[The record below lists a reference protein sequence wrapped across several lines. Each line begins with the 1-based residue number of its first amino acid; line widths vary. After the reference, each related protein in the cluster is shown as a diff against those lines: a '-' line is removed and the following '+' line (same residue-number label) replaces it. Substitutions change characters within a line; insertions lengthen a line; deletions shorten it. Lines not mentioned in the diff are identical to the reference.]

1 MEDFF
6 RKWNTPHF
14 LILYGILFAV
24 QILLFKT
31 GSKRKKDRYWISLS
45 ILQILSILLVIYG
58 NYEPPAMFLSFPNNF
73 ISAIVAIP
81 VYSIFFF
88 VTLAKRSC
96 IEEMPGTKIWWVL
109 LIISIVAVFFVPA
122 TLKVI
127 KLMPL

>member
-58 NYEPPAMFLSFPNNF
+58 NYEPPSMFLSLPNNF
-73 ISAIVAIP
+73 ISAILAIP

-88 VTLAKRSC
+88 VALAKRSC
-96 IEEMPGTKIWWVL
+96 IEEMPGTKIWRFI
-109 LIISIVAVFFVPA
+109 LISSIVALPFVMA
-122 TLKVI
+122 LLLITN
-127 KLMPL
+127 